1 MNTLENLMGGESCEY
16 VKLFDLTLLLEAFL
30 TSPILT
36 KDEVDAVEKFIP
48 KFVGDFCKCVA
59 WEQGRKM

>member
-1 MNTLENLMGGESCEY
+1 LEY

-36 KDEVDAVEKFIP
+36 KDEVDAAENFIP
-48 KFVGDFCKCVA
+48 KFVEDFCKCVA
-59 WEQGRKM
+59 WEQGNKM